1 MSVVSLI
8 RLSALLYGIGSVCL
22 PPKFIQRV
30 SFGVSRQTG
39 VVMSKREIE
48 QRISHYEF
56 LKQRFLR
63 QNRPVQVDYADKSL
77 VVLRARLQDRSRY
90 V

>member
-1 MSVVSLI
+1 
-8 RLSALLYGIGSVCL
+8 
-22 PPKFIQRV
+22 
-30 SFGVSRQTG
+30 
-39 VVMSKREIE
+39 MSKREIE

-77 VVLRARLQDRSRY
+77 VVLRARLQSRSRY